1 MINLLRHKPFL
12 ELLGTSEPD
21 QQQAL
26 LETATAEQVHCLCLC
41 VENVMKRKYLMPKH
55 VMKKLRPY
63 KHKMLRLADKGKCGR
78 RKKRIL
84 IQHGE
89 GFRSMKLARVMTS
102 KSVVEISVLPTAA
115 KIIVLP

>member
-1 MINLLRHKPFL
+1 MCFTHLLPNRRTEMINLLRHKPFL

-63 KHKMLRLADKGKCGR
+63 KHEMLRLADRGKCG

-89 GFRSMKLARVMTS
+89 GFLGLLLSPILESLAELV
-102 KSVVEISVLPTAA
+102 
-115 KIIVLP
+115 

>member
-26 LETATAEQVHCLCLC
+26 LETATAWQVHCLCLC
-41 VENVMKRKYLMPKH
+41 AENAMKRKYLMPKY

-63 KHKMLRLADKGKCGR
+63 KHEMLRLADRGKCGR

-84 IQHGE
+84 VQHGNGLLGLLLSPILE
-89 GFRSMKLARVMTS
+89 SL
-102 KSVVEISVLPTAA
+102 VELV
-115 KIIVLP
+115 

>member
-1 MINLLRHKPFL
+1 VFYSFASKPFL

-41 VENVMKRKYLMPKH
+41 VENAMERKYLMSKH

-63 KHKMLRLADKGKCGR
+63 KHEMLRLAD
-78 RKKRIL
+78 IL
-84 IQHGE
+84 LYIE
-89 GFRSMKLARVMTS
+89 VY
-102 KSVVEISVLPTAA
+102 
-115 KIIVLP
+115 

>member
-1 MINLLRHKPFL
+1 MCFTHLLPNRRTEMINLLRHKPFL

-26 LETATAEQVHCLCLC
+26 LETATAEQVRCLCLC

-63 KHKMLRLADKGKCGR
+63 KHEMLRLADRGKCGR

-89 GFRSMKLARVMTS
+89 GFLGLLLSPILESLAELV
-102 KSVVEISVLPTAA
+102 
-115 KIIVLP
+115 

>member
-12 ELLGTSEPD
+12 ELLGTSETD

-26 LETATAEQVHCLCLC
+26 LETATAEHVHCLCLC
-41 VENVMKRKYLMPKH
+41 VENVMKRKYSMPKN

-63 KHKMLRLADKGKCGR
+63 KHEMIRLADRGKCGR

-84 IQHGE
+84 VQHSN
-89 GFRSMKLARVMTS
+89 GFLGLLLSPILES
-102 KSVVEISVLPTAA
+102 LVELV
-115 KIIVLP
+115 

>member
-26 LETATAEQVHCLCLC
+26 LETATAEQVYCLYLC
-41 VENVMKRKYLMPKH
+41 AENAMKRKYLTPKY

-63 KHKMLRLADKGKCGR
+63 KHEMLRLADREKCGR

-84 IQHGE
+84 VQHGK
-89 GFRSMKLARVMTS
+89 GFLG
-102 KSVVEISVLPTAA
+102 L
-115 KIIVLP
+115 

>member
-1 MINLLRHKPFL
+1 MCFTHLLPNRRTEMINLLRHRPFL

-26 LETATAEQVHCLCLC
+26 LETATADQVHCLCLC

-63 KHKMLRLADKGKCGR
+63 KHEMLRLVDRGKCRR
-78 RKKRIL
+78 RKKWIL
-84 IQHGE
+84 TQHGE
-89 GFRSMKLARVMTS
+89 GFLGLLLSPILENLAELV
-102 KSVVEISVLPTAA
+102 
-115 KIIVLP
+115 

>member
-1 MINLLRHKPFL
+1 MINLLRHKPYL

-26 LETATAEQVHCLCLC
+26 LETASAEQVHCLCLC
-41 VENVMKRKYLMPKH
+41 AENVMKRKYLMPKH

-63 KHKMLRLADKGKCGR
+63 KNEMLRLADRGKCGR

-84 IQHGE
+84 VQRGE
-89 GFRSMKLARVMTS
+89 GFLGLLLSPILESLAELV
-102 KSVVEISVLPTAA
+102 
-115 KIIVLP
+115 